1 MRRLAV
7 VVAFATVFCGEIFVG
22 ATTYPPVSFDELVT
36 RADVIFVGEVTDVRP
51 FPLETRDGTIIKT
64 RVIFRVSDPLWGTT
78 SLLEVFEFI
87 GGKWGDIELTVSG
100 MPEFAVGDRRVVFA
114 YRNRSINPIV
124 GFTQGLLQIRRD
136 SQGVDRVFTLGG
148 VPLGGP
154 ESWDFHFRRPRMDPL
169 HTRKPQRPR
178 ESVSSHNRPGSE
190 AVTQPALTSWG

>member
-154 ESWDFHFRRPRMDPL
+154 ESGGAGAPAAPLGLIAPTAQTAPMPLSEFR
-169 HTRKPQRPR
+169 
-178 ESVSSHNRPGSE
+178 NRSQ
-190 AVTQPALTSWG
+190 AHS